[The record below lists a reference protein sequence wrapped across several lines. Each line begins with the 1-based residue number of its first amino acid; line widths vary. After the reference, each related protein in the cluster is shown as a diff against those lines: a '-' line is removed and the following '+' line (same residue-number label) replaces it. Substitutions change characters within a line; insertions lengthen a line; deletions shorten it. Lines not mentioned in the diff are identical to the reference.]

1 MTHSMRCAFHIPGL
15 KSECCL
21 DLCLQFDT
29 MESPECPNDSILDLV
44 IFDLLLS
51 DSWDTH
57 DGSSTLDHLP
67 LPGADAWHPRQAF
80 HLLPSA

>member
-51 DSWDTH
+51 DSWE
-57 DGSSTLDHLP
+57 TLFVAPNRSRILTTV
-67 LPGADAWHPRQAF
+67 
-80 HLLPSA
+80 